1 MQKFRLIR
9 INKYKLQLKL
19 HQELQFSAKF
29 IVFICFW
36 FINELKNFP
45 SFLLN
50 WMKQVFA
57 HVCDTISPS
66 VVFTSVICYI
76 LLLCS
81 TVRQLM
87 AEKLFLRW
95 CANSSS
101 IYNLLYSHY
110 RRRARTDCR
119 HVYTFNEKN
128 YFTLEFWYSNTSLSI
143 FRNRDCE
150 FTNILYNSYF
160 FFEIML

>member
-1 MQKFRLIR
+1 MNCL
-9 INKYKLQLKL
+9 
-19 HQELQFSAKF
+19 E
-29 IVFICFW
+29 
-36 FINELKNFP
+36 ET
-45 SFLLN
+45 
-50 WMKQVFA
+50 FA
-57 HVCDTISPS
+57 HVWIPLLPF

-81 TVRQLM
+81 TDRQLM

-101 IYNLLYSHY
+101 IYNVLYSHY

-128 YFTLEFWYSNTSLSI
+128 YFTLEFWYWNISLSKFLESISKWIYKLFVYLI
-143 FRNRDCE
+143 FPSKVISKQGKWDSFFQCV
-150 FTNILYNSYF
+150 FMQCCVSSILSGS
-160 FFEIML
+160 E

>member
-1 MQKFRLIR
+1 M
-9 INKYKLQLKL
+9 
-19 HQELQFSAKF
+19 
-29 IVFICFW
+29 
-36 FINELKNFP
+36 
-45 SFLLN
+45 
-50 WMKQVFA
+50 
-57 HVCDTISPS
+57 CDTISPS

-81 TVRQLM
+81 TDRQLM

-128 YFTLEFWYSNTSLSI
+128 YFTLEFWYSTIRLSKILESGLLICEHFIYKLI
-143 FRNRDCE
+143 FLWHNAKSKQGKWKIFCQCVVKQCCVSS
-150 FTNILYNSYF
+150 ILSGS
-160 FFEIML
+160 E